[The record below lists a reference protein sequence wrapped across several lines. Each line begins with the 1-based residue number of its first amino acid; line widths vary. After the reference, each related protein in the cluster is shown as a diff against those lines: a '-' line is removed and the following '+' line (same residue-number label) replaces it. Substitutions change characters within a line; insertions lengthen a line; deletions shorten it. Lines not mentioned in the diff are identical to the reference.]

1 MTDKVVQLVDAESN
15 NIFPVAGSLKSGS
28 VTTNTIDDGAV
39 TADKIDASTLPGKTF
54 AEVSLTD
61 TKRAGST
68 YVDFSTYTVPQSGL
82 YAIRIAFSS
91 EATNTNHSTAVRIV
105 NGSTT
110 LMSHLSWGSEA
121 WSGNHFCNG
130 YDTMVFWL
138 NEDDVIT
145 PQGLNNNWTGNI
157 TITMQIQQIY

>member
-28 VTTNTIDDGAV
+28 VTTNTINDGAV
-39 TADKIDASTLPGKTF
+39 TADKIDTSTLPGKTF

-91 EATNTNHSTAVRIV
+91 EATSTDHSTAVRIV
-105 NGSTT
+105 NNSDE
-110 LMSHLSWGSEA
+110 LMSHLTWGVKA
-121 WSGNHFCNG
+121 WSGNYFCNG

-138 NEDDVIT
+138 NENDVIT
-145 PQGLNNNWTGNI
+145 SKGLNTNWTGNI